1 MYSYE
6 VQFTENHVGCLADL
20 SQEQRNIKIGI
31 LSMIMMLFS
40 LLLVEFI
47 SSITVEGKQT
57 ICHNVELKWKVEV
70 LNIIDYMISVHRIDG
85 GALGIC
91 PR

>member
-1 MYSYE
+1 M
-6 VQFTENHVGCLADL
+6 TKNK
-20 SQEQRNIKIGI
+20 KIGI
-31 LSMIMMLFS
+31 LSMEMMLFS
-40 LLLVEFI
+40 LLLVELI

-70 LNIIDYMISVHRIDG
+70 LNIMNYMIIAHRIDG
-85 GALGIC
+85 SALGIC